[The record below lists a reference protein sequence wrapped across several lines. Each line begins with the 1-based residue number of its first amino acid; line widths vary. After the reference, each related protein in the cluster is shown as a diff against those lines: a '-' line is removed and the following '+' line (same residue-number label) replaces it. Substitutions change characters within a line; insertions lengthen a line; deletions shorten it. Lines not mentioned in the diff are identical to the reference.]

1 MEHKRIKDCR
11 FGSML
16 ISEAIYLSFAEVDDS
31 SRSFE
36 KK

>member
-1 MEHKRIKDCR
+1 MQHKRIEGCR

-16 ISEAIYLSFAEVDDS
+16 ISEAIYFSFAEVDDS